1 MSTNYRYLPGC
12 INTPTFVNRSKP
24 GGVYDKITTGFAG
37 MDSNAIANAELNWDF
52 FWFNFS
58 QAWSSNYSFRGIETK
73 QYTGNLFGEII
84 GQAHGTHIGAQG
96 NHFVGNDLSKPK
108 LLDDY
113 TKTKCTI
120 VLGCPSFAT
129 PAISDLFYNQICTLS
144 SVRDANKEK
153 EIRSDSMVIPKEM
166 VKSLK
171 PGGEP
176 DGTILTG
183 PPLYTV
189 LKRDSNSDS
198 SNSSLPNS
206 PMKRNLKKRNW
217 SASND
222 NETQEHEDIQLLL
235 LCHLV
240 SEIFAIVY
248 MSSYYIAQQIYAGA
262 EYDHQLMPNFGGPVF
277 TMKQAKLIQ
286 PQWTNINN
294 DLIVPWEY
302 YKHLRPGTVIIAT
315 ICIEVFV
322 MPAGSGN
329 SAIRKIYHASITFL
343 KVIAES
349 DVVILPPTPFITK
362 KIADRLPEL
371 SSSAAMALATID
383 WLTSPT
389 PPSTSGSDHTL
400 EDAND
405 NLESNVREGSERPTK
420 LKVVLDGSCKT
431 WVKIG
436 IRSLCCSVLGAD
448 WSSKGATETATED
461 RNDLAVAG
469 VERCDP

>member
-1 MSTNYRYLPGC
+1 MSTNYGYLPGC
-12 INTPTFVNRSKP
+12 INTPAFVTRSKP

-37 MDSNAIANAELNWDF
+37 MGSNAIANAELNQDF
-52 FWFNFS
+52 FRFNFG
-58 QAWSSNYSFRGIETK
+58 QAWSSNYSFRGIDSK
-73 QYTGNLFGEII
+73 QYTGNVFGEIV

-129 PAISDLFYNQICTLS
+129 SAISDLFYNQICTLS
-144 SVRDANKEK
+144 SVRDADKEE

-171 PGGEP
+171 PGGEL
-176 DGTILTG
+176 DGIILTS

-189 LKRDSNSDS
+189 LKRNTNADS
-198 SNSSLPNS
+198 SSSSLPNS
-206 PMKRNLKKRNW
+206 PTKRNLKKRNW

-222 NETQEHEDIQLLL
+222 NETQEHEDIQPVEGAPTALTLP
-235 LCHLV
+235 
-240 SEIFAIVY
+240 S
-248 MSSYYIAQQIYAGA
+248 AQQIYAGA
-262 EYDHQLMPNFGGPVF
+262 EYDHRLMPDFGGPVF
-277 TMKQAKLIQ
+277 AMRQAKLIQ

-302 YKHLRPGTVIIAT
+302 YKHLRPGTVIVAT

-322 MPAGSGN
+322 MPTGPGN
-329 SAIRKIYHASITFL
+329 GAMRKIYHASITSL

-349 DVVILPPTPFITK
+349 DVVVLPPTPFITNK
-362 KIADRLPEL
+362 MADQLPEL
-371 SSSAAMALATID
+371 SSSAATALATID
-383 WLTSPT
+383 WSTSPT

-405 NLESNVREGSERPTK
+405 SLESDVREGSERPTE
-420 LKVVLDGSCKT
+420 LKVVLDGS
-431 WVKIG
+431 G
-436 IRSLCCSVLGAD
+436 PSVHLEND
-448 WSSKGATETATED
+448 RIEHATEN
-461 RNDLAVAG
+461 RKKKP
-469 VERCDP
+469 RK